1 MKETSA
7 SRDPVLEMAATIAIS
22 HHEKWDG
29 GGYPRGL
36 LGEAIP
42 LESRI
47 VAVADVF
54 DALTSNRPYRPARPE
69 EEALTIMAA
78 TVGSHF
84 DPRVHAAFVR
94 SLPEIRAAAARFA
107 DDRVVPISGGQT
119 FLSAYPGQATM
130 PVLPPETQGASL

>member
-1 MKETSA
+1 LFDWYAVDPPAMKETLEN
-7 SRDPVLEMAATIAIS
+7 RDPVLEMAATIALS

-36 LGEAIP
+36 SGEAIP

-69 EEALTIMAA
+69 DEALTIMAS

-94 SLPEIRAAAARFA
+94 CLPEIRATAARFT
-107 DDRVVPISGGQT
+107 DNRLP
-119 FLSAYPGQATM
+119 FLKM
-130 PVLPPETQGASL
+130 QGAPV